1 MGSRIQSVIEKMEC
15 GESVD
20 LSKVLVLQALD
31 AARSDEV
38 FAEQCLAQQEIADAG
53 IAG

>member
-1 MGSRIQSVIEKMEC
+1 MGSRLQTIIEQTER

-20 LSKVLVLQALD
+20 LSRILVLQTLD

-38 FAEQCLAQQEIADAG
+38 FVHESLARQEAADAG